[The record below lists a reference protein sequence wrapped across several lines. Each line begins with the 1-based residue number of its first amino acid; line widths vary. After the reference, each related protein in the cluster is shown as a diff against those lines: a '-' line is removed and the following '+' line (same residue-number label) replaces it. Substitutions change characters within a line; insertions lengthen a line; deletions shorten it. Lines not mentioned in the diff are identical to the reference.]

1 MSEKQSNSSFLS
13 KVNIGCD
20 IWKILADA
28 ASLLVFRRVA
38 HVALTAVAAREVDA
52 DAVFTEPRVHRT
64 LVDVDALKAFNI

>member
-1 MSEKQSNSSFLS
+1 MHAQW
-13 KVNIGCD
+13 V
-20 IWKILADA
+20 LADA

-64 LVDVDALKAFNI
+64 LVDVDALKAFNIKQPPSQHALEQRHHMTS